1 MKRQKM
7 PSSPPL
13 TPSQRQIWPHRR
25 GRPQA
30 RGTELSTVPCRCT
43 HQLGRCCDNGRA
55 HQGPVQHHLSS
66 GCLSGTAHT
75 ATEGAPGKEVQLEA
89 RPGQDEP
96 APVPGGLPWLR
107 CFPFPCSHLGP
118 SLGSLALLWVPQGA
132 EPTGASTTR
141 GKGWMHMPA
150 PAAPRGDAFDI
161 TWVFRKF
168 FSFGN
173 PTLQK
178 CNFLLDLPH
187 AFERRHLTPASGRL
201 LRAPWAFSEMSNPRR
216 SPQHLQCFVT
226 ALAKC

>member
-1 MKRQKM
+1 M
-7 PSSPPL
+7 
-13 TPSQRQIWPHRR
+13 TT
-25 GRPQA
+25 A
-30 RGTELSTVPCRCT
+30 
-43 HQLGRCCDNGRA
+43 
-55 HQGPVQHHLSS
+55 GPTKVLSS
-66 GCLSGTAHT
+66 TICPAVVCPAPHT
-75 ATEGAPGKEVQLEA
+75 PQQRALPAKKSSW

-187 AFERRHLTPASGRL
+187 AFERRHLTPASGHL